1 MKTQKIKIS
10 ELRQMIRESLKEERS
25 KKSLNESKTKK
36 VNSKEFKNIV
46 RCLIK
51 EELDNEKTF
60 SIYELSLGQP
70 SRFWSEEKKD
80 FVSDKNKATLYTKE
94 DAIKKYKELDKI
106 RRDKYAKDH
115 KNYKELHVGDLFDKG
130 ILK

>member
-46 RCLIK
+46 RSLIK
-51 EELDNEKTF
+51 EELDNEKRF

-80 FVSDKNKATLYTKE
+80 FVYDVNKATLYTKE
-94 DAIKKYKELDKI
+94 DAIKKYKELYKI
-106 RRDKYAKDH
+106 RCDKYAKDY
-115 KNYKELHVGDLFDKG
+115 KYYKELHVGDLFDKG

>member
-46 RCLIK
+46 RSLIK
-51 EELDNEKTF
+51 EELDNEK
-60 SIYELSLGQP
+60 
-70 SRFWSEEKKD
+70 D
-80 FVSDKNKATLYTKE
+80 FQYM
-94 DAIKKYKELDKI
+94 
-106 RRDKYAKDH
+106 
-115 KNYKELHVGDLFDKG
+115 NYL
-130 ILK
+130 